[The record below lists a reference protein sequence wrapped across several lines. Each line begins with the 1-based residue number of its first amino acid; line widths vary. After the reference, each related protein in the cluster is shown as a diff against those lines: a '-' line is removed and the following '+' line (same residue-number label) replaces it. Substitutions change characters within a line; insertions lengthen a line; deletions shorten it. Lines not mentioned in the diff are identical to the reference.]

1 MPNPSTEWKESIA
14 PDEAQRYAG
23 YARDFAAM
31 QAAKSAR
38 YGKGR
43 ALHRKAQLGLDAELE
58 VLSNLPPHARHGLF
72 AQPGR
77 HPAWVRLSNGG
88 ADRQS
93 DKRPDIR
100 GFSFKVRGVSGPG
113 ALGGETDSQDFLL
126 INQAAFAFPG
136 SDEFVGLA
144 LNAVKGPVAL
154 LRFLIGRYGLLR
166 GLGHA
171 KRLAGVLGKPFSGF
185 ASETFHSAAPIACGP
200 YAAKVRLLPAS
211 KKPSRHVP
219 PDWSGDMCERLA
231 KGELVF
237 DLQLLFFTSE
247 KDTPI
252 EDASKEW
259 TDEIAPAVTVARLR
273 IPMQDP
279 ESAAGKALAQRIE
292 EAVFDPWRALVEH
305 RPLGDVMRA
314 RKVVYFASQQARGA

>member
-1 MPNPSTEWKESIA
+1 MPRPSTKWKERIA
-14 PDEAQRYAG
+14 ADEEQRYAG

-38 YGKGR
+38 YGAGR
-43 ALHRKAQLGLDAELE
+43 ALHRKAQLGLAAELE
-58 VLSNLPPHARHGLF
+58 VLPDLPAHARHGLF
-72 AQPGR
+72 ATPGT

-100 GFSFKVRGVSGPG
+100 GFSFKVRGLSGPS
-113 ALGGETDSQDFLL
+113 ALGGDTDSQDFTL

-136 SDEFVGLA
+136 SEEFVGLA
-144 LNAVKGPVAL
+144 LNAVKGPAAL
-154 LRFLIGRYGLLR
+154 LKYLVGRYGLLR

-171 KRLAGVLGKPFSGF
+171 KRLAGVLGKPFTGY

-200 YAAKVRLLPAS
+200 YAVKVRLLPAS
-211 KKPSRHVP
+211 KEPSRRNP
-219 PDWSGDMCERLA
+219 PDWSGDMRARLA
-231 KGELVF
+231 QGDLVY
-237 DLQLLFFTSE
+237 DLQLLFYTRE
-247 KDTPI
+247 EDTPI

-259 TDEIAPAVTVARLR
+259 TDDIAPAVTVARLR
-273 IPMQDP
+273 IPAQDP

-292 EAVFDPWRALVEH
+292 DEVFDPWRALAEH

-314 RKVVYFASQQARGA
+314 RKVVYFASQQGRKP